1 MTIKQQRRTIKR
13 SFNILEAYAE
23 SLDQNQQSV
32 NEVNVRLSKLTKDYR
47 DFEIIQQEKKNASTT
62 NEEAKQK
69 YNESCSMKN
78 ISLLRLSSKLM
89 SRRRIRQQHTH
100 LANQI
105 KLAIQ
110 TSMHR
115 IRQDYLNL

>member
-47 DFEIIQQEKKNASTT
+47 DFEIIQQEKKNAATT